1 MAGARSKKDGGRGD
15 GGRGDATRQS
25 RRAQGLPAESHMDL
39 DIINREAR
47 ARRKAER
54 DAKEAEDK
62 ATSTEPAVQDDQ
74 VSTEAAEEEDLRSES
89 KAECIPEKQAQTTES
104 AKASEGGA
112 NVGEPPAADRVSDSP
127 QPEQEEK
134 TPKDVPVKVKAE
146 VIEIEESDAKERSA
160 LEDAEV
166 SSRSPQ
172 SSSNQAPSSSQS
184 QAPEPEVLPRGNASN
199 PVPAPQSLNADV
211 RPSLGAGA
219 ETADTIQLDE
229 TAAKNFVARQVYR
242 WEQMRSG
249 RVVPP
254 SVEYAWPNPRPDFSV
269 WQEAIMTTSD
279 YLRRR
284 MALENRDAAWIAE
297 LRPERRVLG
306 IAQDLTAVVIPP
318 SMMSSRECAAVIEL
332 IEWKQLTA
340 GVSFK
345 VVPASDTKPA
355 FKEEKTQDAQAVKDD
370 LLMDDYEVELL
381 GQAFVSQCR
390 MAGILALRSPRG
402 SPEIEPYPKRP
413 QYRPARPL
421 SVSTPSVHSLVPST
435 DVSLNADARAMS
447 VRGSTL
453 NASSSGISDSVPS
466 LIGPSGTSN
475 DSAYATSFHTQTSRD
490 SSSSSSLM
498 SLGHSASTHMRPG
511 LVMSVQAGGALAA
524 APDMG
529 MFVTKTVIPAR
540 RTLPDQDDV
549 DMAEVASAET
559 RSSRTASR
567 RRSSKAKTAVK
578 QEKLE
583 LARSESGLTSEGLH
597 QSSRS
602 SRHDHSNASFEVR
615 AMKEEVSR
623 AQAEKA
629 FAERAFAQAE
639 AARVEAER
647 RTLEEAECRSRE
659 AEWHPEVPAYSGPVE
674 PADYAAVH
682 EDHLLRARSD
692 VAEVATKL
700 AKQQYEA
707 DREDLERH
715 WKERLNAAEA
725 KLQRAEADSASAE
738 AERARRAEEAD
749 GEMKKRLDTVQQT
762 IQNVLFE
769 RERERAERE
778 LERDT
783 ALNRQ
788 KFLADQNREL
798 RATLSQVQAV
808 RAATAPHPATG
819 IKAEMS
825 AVPQSTTLNQVS
837 SGAINDGVAP
847 GTGYVHSKNTTKV
860 GAAQLR
866 ATVGTSLPKKETA
879 GSSQGTKTVTASKS
893 SASKSES
900 AAKGSASS
908 AAKKSAAKK
917 SASRRS
923 SSRKGSKED
932 ADPPSSD
939 PDDSDSSSSDS
950 SDDDSSS
957 CDYSTS
963 SSDDFDLDLTTSTTT
978 KEGTTVW
985 TYRPYI
991 NYNAVEKFSEDAS
1004 VEDRVGWW
1012 EKFTDM
1018 AAQGSCPDKMKIR
1031 QLRGR
1036 MSSSLR
1042 DWYAQLPKSTRHNW
1056 KKLSRR
1062 FKVVYCRETPR
1073 KFFYRLN
1080 AAAVKAGIEFQKSSK
1095 HRERHLRRFIKK
1107 LKDTQLK
1114 TALQGQKFKS
1124 ISEVEHAL

>member
-1 MAGARSKKDGGRGD
+1 
-15 GGRGDATRQS
+15 
-25 RRAQGLPAESHMDL
+25 
-39 DIINREAR
+39 
-47 ARRKAER
+47 
-54 DAKEAEDK
+54 
-62 ATSTEPAVQDDQ
+62 
-74 VSTEAAEEEDLRSES
+74 
-89 KAECIPEKQAQTTES
+89 
-104 AKASEGGA
+104 
-112 NVGEPPAADRVSDSP
+112 
-127 QPEQEEK
+127 
-134 TPKDVPVKVKAE
+134 
-146 VIEIEESDAKERSA
+146 
-160 LEDAEV
+160 
-166 SSRSPQ
+166 
-172 SSSNQAPSSSQS
+172 
-184 QAPEPEVLPRGNASN
+184 
-199 PVPAPQSLNADV
+199 
-211 RPSLGAGA
+211 
-219 ETADTIQLDE
+219 
-229 TAAKNFVARQVYR
+229 
-242 WEQMRSG
+242 
-249 RVVPP
+249 
-254 SVEYAWPNPRPDFSV
+254 
-269 WQEAIMTTSD
+269 
-279 YLRRR
+279 
-284 MALENRDAAWIAE
+284 
-297 LRPERRVLG
+297 
-306 IAQDLTAVVIPP
+306 
-318 SMMSSRECAAVIEL
+318 
-332 IEWKQLTA
+332 
-340 GVSFK
+340 
-345 VVPASDTKPA
+345 
-355 FKEEKTQDAQAVKDD
+355 
-370 LLMDDYEVELL
+370 
-381 GQAFVSQCR
+381 
-390 MAGILALRSPRG
+390 
-402 SPEIEPYPKRP
+402 
-413 QYRPARPL
+413 
-421 SVSTPSVHSLVPST
+421 
-435 DVSLNADARAMS
+435 
-447 VRGSTL
+447 
-453 NASSSGISDSVPS
+453 
-466 LIGPSGTSN
+466 
-475 DSAYATSFHTQTSRD
+475 
-490 SSSSSSLM
+490 M

-559 RSSRTASR
+559 RT
-567 RRSSKAKTAVK
+567 
-578 QEKLE
+578 
-583 LARSESGLTSEGLH
+583 
-597 QSSRS
+597 
-602 SRHDHSNASFEVR
+602 EV
-615 AMKEEVSR
+615 
-623 AQAEKA
+623 
-629 FAERAFAQAE
+629 
-639 AARVEAER
+639 ARVEAKR
-647 RTLEEAECRSRE
+647 RALEEVERGPPE

-674 PADYAAVH
+674 PVDYAAVH

-692 VAEVATKL
+692 VAEVVTKF

-707 DREDLERH
+707 DREDLERR

-725 KLQRAEADSASAE
+725 KLQRAEAERASTE

-749 GEMKKRLDTVQQT
+749 SEMKKRLDSVQQT
-762 IQNVLFE
+762 IQNVLLE

-808 RAATAPHPATG
+808 RATTAPHSATG

-847 GTGYVHSKNTTKV
+847 GTGYVHSKNTTEV

-866 ATVGTSLPKKETA
+866 ATVGASLPKKETA
-879 GSSQGTKTVTASKS
+879 GSSQGTKIVTASKS

-908 AAKKSAAKK
+908 VAKKNAAKK

-923 SSRKGSKED
+923 SSRRGSKEN

-939 PDDSDSSSSDS
+939 PDDPNSSSSDS

-957 CDYSTS
+957 SDYSSS

-991 NYNAVEKFSEDAS
+991 NYDAVEKFSEDAS

-1012 EKFTDM
+1012 ERFIDM
-1018 AAQGSCPDKMKIR
+1018 AAQGSRPDKLKIR

-1062 FKVVYCRETPR
+1062 FKVMYRRTTGSYSERYYTMKVRSGETPH

-1114 TALQGQKFKS
+1114 TALQGQK
-1124 ISEVEHAL
+1124 L

>member
-1 MAGARSKKDGGRGD
+1 MEPEEHKDLETVVR
-15 GGRGDATRQS
+15 DA
-25 RRAQGLPAESHMDL
+25 
-39 DIINREAR
+39 
-47 ARRKAER
+47 RKAKKAARES
-54 DAKEAEDK
+54 EAVQGGDVE
-62 ATSTEPAVQDDQ
+62 ASAVQDQ
-74 VSTEAAEEEDLRSES
+74 PAAGSQTQEEEVSHEFQGSTEHTREGG
-89 KAECIPEKQAQTTES
+89 AQ
-104 AKASEGGA
+104 ASEGGA
-112 NVGEPPAADRVSDSP
+112 NAVEPPAADRVSDSP
-127 QPEQEEK
+127 QPEQEEE
-134 TPKDVPVKVKAE
+134 TAKDVPVNVKTE
-146 VIEIEESDAKERSA
+146 VIEIEESDAEESSA
-160 LEDAEV
+160 LEDADV

-184 QAPEPEVLPRGNASN
+184 QAPEPEVLPRDDALN

-219 ETADTIQLDE
+219 ETADTTQLDE

-254 SVEYAWPNPRPDFSV
+254 SVEYAWPNPRPDFSA
-269 WQEAIMTTSD
+269 WQEATMATSD

-306 IAQDLTAVVIPP
+306 IAQDLTAVAIPP
-318 SMMSSRECAAVIEL
+318 SMMSSRECAAVLETLLFEAGFEFVNAVPDWFMTHASKINPGYMRSVVEEVQQLLTIEL

-355 FKEEKTQDAQAVKDD
+355 FKEEKTQDAQAVNAR
-370 LLMDDYEVELL
+370 E
-381 GQAFVSQCR
+381 GHR
-390 MAGILALRSPRG
+390 N
-402 SPEIEPYPKRP
+402 PKRP

-447 VRGSTL
+447 VQGSTL

-475 DSAYATSFHTQTSRD
+475 DSTYATSFHTQTSRD

-529 MFVTKTVIPAR
+529 MFVTKPVIPAR

-567 RRSSKAKTAVK
+567 RRSSKAKPAVK

-583 LARSESGLTSEGLH
+583 LAPSESGLTSEGLQH
-597 QSSRS
+597 SSRRSRHDRSVRTRSSRTSRSLRSGSRS
-602 SRHDHSNASFEVR
+602 SSASSG
-615 AMKEEVSR
+615 A
-623 AQAEKA
+623 AQVALNVMRQLQEQQAA
-629 FAERAFAQAE
+629 FQTQLSQAQLDMQ
-639 AARVEAER
+639 
-647 RTLEEAECRSRE
+647 LEMQ
-659 AEWHPEVPAYSGPVE
+659 PYSGPVE

-707 DREDLERH
+707 DREDLERR
-715 WKERLNAAEA
+715 WKGRLNAAEA
-725 KLQRAEADSASAE
+725 KLQRAEAESASAE
-738 AERARRAEEAD
+738 AERARRAEEVD
-749 GEMKKRLDTVQQT
+749 GEMKKRLDSVQQT
-762 IQNVLFE
+762 IRNVPFE
-769 RERERAERE
+769 RKREPTERE

-788 KFLADQNREL
+788 KFLADQIREL

-819 IKAEMS
+819 IKTETS

-847 GTGYVHSKNTTKV
+847 GTGCVHSKNTTEV

-866 ATVGTSLPKKETA
+866 ATVGTSLPKKEA
-879 GSSQGTKTVTASKS
+879 AASSQGMETVTTSKS
-893 SASKSES
+893 SASKSGS

-950 SDDDSSS
+950 SGDDSSS
-957 CDYSTS
+957 CDYSS
-963 SSDDFDLDLTTSTTT
+963 RSSDDFDLDLRRPRKTRPFGRIHRTSTTMRLRSSASM
-978 KEGTTVW
+978 
-985 TYRPYI
+985 RP
-991 NYNAVEKFSEDAS
+991 
-1004 VEDRVGWW
+1004 W
-1012 EKFTDM
+1012 
-1018 AAQGSCPDKMKIR
+1018 KIA
-1031 QLRGR
+1031 L
-1036 MSSSLR
+1036 
-1042 DWYAQLPKSTRHNW
+1042 AQLDEAVS
-1056 KKLSRR
+1056 L
-1062 FKVVYCRETPR
+1062 FMVMYCRTTGSYSERYYTMKVRSGKTPR
-1073 KFFYRLN
+1073 KFFYRRN
-1080 AAAVKAGIEFQKSSK
+1080 AAAVKAGIEF
-1095 HRERHLRRFIKK
+1095 
-1107 LKDTQLK
+1107 
-1114 TALQGQKFKS
+1114 
-1124 ISEVEHAL
+1124 

>member
-172 SSSNQAPSSSQS
+172 T
-184 QAPEPEVLPRGNASN
+184 PEPEVLPRGNASN

-318 SMMSSRECAAVIEL
+318 SMMSSRECAAVLENLLFEAGFEFVNAVPDWFMTHASKINPGYVRSIVEEVQQLLTIEL

-498 SLGHSASTHMRPG
+498 SLGHSASTHM
-511 LVMSVQAGGALAA
+511 
-524 APDMG
+524 
-529 MFVTKTVIPAR
+529 
-540 RTLPDQDDV
+540 
-549 DMAEVASAET
+549 
-559 RSSRTASR
+559 
-567 RRSSKAKTAVK
+567 
-578 QEKLE
+578 
-583 LARSESGLTSEGLH
+583 
-597 QSSRS
+597 
-602 SRHDHSNASFEVR
+602 
-615 AMKEEVSR
+615 
-623 AQAEKA
+623 
-629 FAERAFAQAE
+629 
-639 AARVEAER
+639 
-647 RTLEEAECRSRE
+647 
-659 AEWHPEVPAYSGPVE
+659 
-674 PADYAAVH
+674 
-682 EDHLLRARSD
+682 
-692 VAEVATKL
+692 
-700 AKQQYEA
+700 
-707 DREDLERH
+707 
-715 WKERLNAAEA
+715 
-725 KLQRAEADSASAE
+725 
-738 AERARRAEEAD
+738 
-749 GEMKKRLDTVQQT
+749 
-762 IQNVLFE
+762 
-769 RERERAERE
+769 
-778 LERDT
+778 
-783 ALNRQ
+783 
-788 KFLADQNREL
+788 
-798 RATLSQVQAV
+798 
-808 RAATAPHPATG
+808 
-819 IKAEMS
+819 
-825 AVPQSTTLNQVS
+825 
-837 SGAINDGVAP
+837 
-847 GTGYVHSKNTTKV
+847 
-860 GAAQLR
+860 
-866 ATVGTSLPKKETA
+866 
-879 GSSQGTKTVTASKS
+879 
-893 SASKSES
+893 
-900 AAKGSASS
+900 
-908 AAKKSAAKK
+908 
-917 SASRRS
+917 
-923 SSRKGSKED
+923 
-932 ADPPSSD
+932 
-939 PDDSDSSSSDS
+939 
-950 SDDDSSS
+950 
-957 CDYSTS
+957 
-963 SSDDFDLDLTTSTTT
+963 
-978 KEGTTVW
+978 
-985 TYRPYI
+985 
-991 NYNAVEKFSEDAS
+991 
-1004 VEDRVGWW
+1004 
-1012 EKFTDM
+1012 
-1018 AAQGSCPDKMKIR
+1018 
-1031 QLRGR
+1031 
-1036 MSSSLR
+1036 
-1042 DWYAQLPKSTRHNW
+1042 
-1056 KKLSRR
+1056 
-1062 FKVVYCRETPR
+1062 
-1073 KFFYRLN
+1073 
-1080 AAAVKAGIEFQKSSK
+1080 
-1095 HRERHLRRFIKK
+1095 
-1107 LKDTQLK
+1107 
-1114 TALQGQKFKS
+1114 
-1124 ISEVEHAL
+1124 